1 MQRGLSDSPEAIPKP
16 IPSGSSPN
24 SETSGPGYRA
34 RLKHPLLAQ
43 GAPSTGTP
51 IKRAQSMDLPDTSA
65 NESKHS
71 AAYACPI
78 CGTETK
84 NLLHLNH
91 HLDKVHAIATTPE
104 DDDDPGKLIF
114 NWFKKTGENAQRVLN
129 QTGENLG
136 LKKGVSIDALNQLT
150 GAVGVTSFNASASAS
165 ALGSETFVSTTG
177 ANMLSVNAIPR
188 DGGAFDLNPNDDL
201 PFNNPDLC
209 AKLGIDAIAAASL
222 DEATIAA
229 AANFITRKHWQ
240 KENEMNS
247 MSCNSPQCDKVLIS
261 SGVKMGKMVVGAAG
275 VGNVSAHCRKCGKIF
290 CEEHVSWQMRLN
302 VKDAKHDTVGGLWCR
317 VCYTCFSGRDGY
329 TDSNGVTRNRTASFL
344 MFRKNMSD
352 VVSLEINKLESRYE
366 KLSALYAEIPISP
379 RSKARTLSSLT
390 SSLTL
395 SPGTSN
401 RRDFDQS
408 VVTWQDDSEV
418 SSCPICSSS
427 FSTLFNPLNRRHHCR
442 LCGRVVCGLET
453 CSSNVAL
460 TPKGTTVQPQDLEL
474 SQESDTKARNHEVK
488 VCSECKKLVF
498 RRKTGQLEKLRKPQ
512 VVLLYEDYLKTKS
525 EVQSLLPK
533 FNNLIMTLSGQPS
546 VKMDDRAYILASKH
560 RKTLMDLFAKIES
573 AGKRIK
579 SLPTSSVGEQRLQ
592 DSIQIALI
600 QYLQGNMFTLT
611 LMPKVT
617 QQKPMSL
624 GNVTSIAFSDLQRL
638 DAASKTLDVMEGQE
652 AALRAQM
659 EEAIRKRRLEDAGAL
674 REALDEVE
682 AEVVRLKEEIRVL
695 KGV

>member
-16 IPSGSSPN
+16 IPTGSSPN

-43 GAPSTGTP
+43 GAPSTGNPP
-51 IKRAQSMDLPDTSA
+51 IKRAQSMDMPDTSA
-65 NESKHS
+65 NESKHT

-91 HLDKVHAIATTPE
+91 HLDKVHAIPTTPD
-104 DDDDPGKLIF
+104 DDDDPGKLIL

-150 GAVGVTSFNASASAS
+150 GAVGAAGFNASASAS
-165 ALGSETFVSTTG
+165 ALASETFVSTTG
-177 ANMLSVNAIPR
+177 ANMLSINAIPR

-209 AKLGIDAIAAASL
+209 AKLGIDATAAASL

-247 MSCNSPQCDKVLIS
+247 MACNSAHCDKVLIS

-275 VGNVSAHCRKCGKIF
+275 VGNVSVHCRKCGRIF
-290 CEEHVSWQMRLN
+290 W
-302 VKDAKHDTVGGLWCR
+302 
-317 VCYTCFSGRDGY
+317 RDGY

-366 KLSALYAEIPISP
+366 KLSALYAENPISP
-379 RSKARTLSSLT
+379 RPKGRTLSSLT

-474 SQESDTKARNHEVK
+474 SQESDSKTKSHEVK

-498 RRKTGQLEKLRKPQ
+498 RRKNGQLEKLRKPQ
-512 VVLLYEDYLKTKS
+512 VVLLYEGFLKTKS
-525 EVQSLLPK
+525 EVQSLLPQ
-533 FNNLIMTLSGQPS
+533 FNNLIMTLSAQTS

-573 AGKRIK
+573 VGKKIK

-617 QQKPMSL
+617 QQKPVQSSL
-624 GNVTSIAFSDLQRL
+624 GTVTSIAFSDLQRL
-638 DAASKTLDVMEGQE
+638 DAASKTLDVMQGQE
-652 AALRAQM
+652 AALRGQM

>member
-1 MQRGLSDSPEAIPKP
+1 MQRGLSDSPETIPKP
-16 IPSGSSPN
+16 IPTGSSPN

-65 NESKHS
+65 NESKQS

-150 GAVGVTSFNASASAS
+150 GAVGVTGFNASASAS

-247 MSCNSPQCDKVLIS
+247 MSCNSAQCDKVLIS

-275 VGNVSAHCRKCGKIF
+275 VGNVSVHCRKCGKIF

-379 RSKARTLSSLT
+379 RPKARTLSSLT

-401 RRDFDQS
+401 RR
-408 VVTWQDDSEV
+408 
-418 SSCPICSSS
+418 
-427 FSTLFNPLNRRHHCR
+427 
-442 LCGRVVCGLET
+442 
-453 CSSNVAL
+453 
-460 TPKGTTVQPQDLEL
+460 GTTVQPQDLEP
-474 SQESDTKARNHEVK
+474 SQESDTKPRSHEVK
-488 VCSECKKLVF
+488 ICSECKKLVF

-533 FNNLIMTLSGQPS
+533 FNNLIMTLSAQPS

-617 QQKPMSL
+617 QQKQLQSSL

-682 AEVVRLKEEIRVL
+682 AEVHIDSKLVAL
-695 KGV
+695 

>member
-16 IPSGSSPN
+16 IPTGSSPN

-65 NESKHS
+65 NESKQS

-150 GAVGVTSFNASASAS
+150 GAVGVTGFNASASAS

-188 DGGAFDLNPNDDL
+188 DGGPFDLNPNDDL

-247 MSCNSPQCDKVLIS
+247 MSCNSAQCDKVLIS

-275 VGNVSAHCRKCGKIF
+275 VGNVSVHCRKCGKIF

-317 VCYTCFSGRDGY
+317 VCYACFSGRDGY

-379 RSKARTLSSLT
+379 RPKARTLSSLT

-401 RRDFDQS
+401 RR
-408 VVTWQDDSEV
+408 
-418 SSCPICSSS
+418 
-427 FSTLFNPLNRRHHCR
+427 
-442 LCGRVVCGLET
+442 
-453 CSSNVAL
+453 
-460 TPKGTTVQPQDLEL
+460 GTTVQPHDLES
-474 SQESDTKARNHEVK
+474 SQESDTKARSHEVK
-488 VCSECKKLVF
+488 ICSECKKLVF

-533 FNNLIMTLSGQPS
+533 FNNLIMTLSAQPT

-573 AGKRIK
+573 AGKKIK

-617 QQKPMSL
+617 QQKQLQSSL

-682 AEVVRLKEEIRVL
+682 AEVHIDSKLVRTVDKERISR
-695 KGV
+695 